1 MIFGENEISRPW
13 GISWNDLRKE
23 LFTEEERQEL
33 DDRVHLIVALLEA
46 RRSREMTQK
55 ELGEAVGV
63 GQRFIANIENGRKDP
78 SFSMLMKI
86 LRALGKT
93 FEIVDIKKSKTA

>member
-1 MIFGENEISRPW
+1 MSRPW
-13 GISWNDLRKE
+13 RTSWNELRKQI
-23 LFTEEERQEL
+23 LTKEEREEIEDKVRL
-33 DDRVHLIVALLEA
+33 VGALIEA
-46 RRSREMTQK
+46 RRNREMTQQK
-55 ELGEAVGV
+55 LGEEVGV
-63 GQRFIANIENGRKDP
+63 RQPFIANIENGRKDP

>member
-1 MIFGENEISRPW
+1 MVSPLGT
-13 GISWNDLRKE
+13 SWDELRKK

-33 DDRVHLIVALLEA
+33 DDKVRLVGALIEA
-46 RRSREMTQK
+46 RRSREMTQQK
-55 ELGEAVGV
+55 LGEEVGV
-63 GQRFIANIENGRKDP
+63 RQPFIANIDNGRKDP

>member
-1 MIFGENEISRPW
+1 MVSPLGARWSE
-13 GISWNDLRKE
+13 LREQLLTK
-23 LFTEEERQEL
+23 EEREEIEDKVRL
-33 DDRVHLIVALLEA
+33 VGALIEA
-46 RRSREMTQK
+46 RRSREMTQQK
-55 ELGEAVGV
+55 LGEEVGV
-63 GQRFIANIENGRKDP
+63 RQPFIANIENGRKDP

>member
-1 MIFGENEISRPW
+1 MVSPLGP
-13 GISWNDLRKE
+13 SWDEVRKK

-33 DDRVHLIVALLEA
+33 DDKVRLVGALIEA
-46 RRSREMTQK
+46 RREQEMTQQ
-55 ELGEAVGV
+55 ELGETVGV
-63 GQRFIANIENGRKDP
+63 RQPFIANIENGRKDP
-78 SFSMLMKI
+78 SVSMLMKI